1 MGKISTLNALLSFMN
16 KKLVGR
22 LRQQGLWLAACL
34 VLIATDRVSAG
45 TGAGDP
51 ESPIYQLPI
60 PVYGDST
67 PWGKYFRQLQ
77 DTVATRWYEEITYYT
92 HRYDYSWGSVTARYT
107 ITPDGSFHNPR
118 ILANTSGPSM
128 AYAVI
133 RSIRKTWI
141 QRFPAE
147 IVSMAPG
154 GLVVEQTFRYWEYDG
169 TNYGFASSYPQLLT
183 NRAPEIGGGQYLNLR
198 KFFDLSRF
206 RFQSRIL
213 QATPA
218 NSRIASR

>member
-1 MGKISTLNALLSFMN
+1 MN
-16 KKLVGR
+16 EKLVRR
-22 LRQQGLWLAACL
+22 LRQQGFWLAAGL
-34 VLIATDRVSAG
+34 LLIATDRVSAG
-45 TGAGDP
+45 TTTGRG
-51 ESPIYQLPI
+51 ESSIYQLPI
-60 PVYGDST
+60 PEYGDTT

-77 DTVATRWYEEITYYT
+77 DTVGTRWYEEIVYYT

-107 ITPDGSFHNPR
+107 ITPDGSYHDPQ

-128 AYAVI
+128 GDAVI
-133 RSIRKTWI
+133 RAIRKAWP
-141 QRFPAE
+141 QPFPGAV
-147 IVSMAPG
+147 VSMAPT
-154 GLVVEQTFRYWEYDG
+154 GLVVEQTFRYWDYDG
-169 TNYGFASSYPQLLT
+169 TNYGLASSYPQLLI
-183 NRAPEIGGGQYLNLR
+183 RKAYDMGGGQYVNLR